1 MPLSSPPALNL
12 SRGVA
17 WAAGVLVAMHL
28 VRLLLGD
35 RPDAVLLVT
44 LGFQPVDF
52 WYPGAG
58 PVLPPFGFAW
68 LTPLT
73 HQLLHGDAMHL
84 IVNLGFLLAFGTA
97 VERRLGTSRFLA
109 FAMLSGAIAAFGI
122 MPGFV
127 ADPAPTV
134 LIGASG
140 AISGLF
146 GALLRFAFRRQPD
159 QAAGPPPAPLAA
171 LAFVAANVL
180 IGVFGLF
187 GGGPVRAI
195 AWEAHIAGMVAGWL
209 LFPLFDP
216 LRRRRGP
223 A

>member
-1 MPLSSPPALNL
+1 MPSSNPPALNL
-12 SRGVA
+12 SPGVA
-17 WAAGVLVAMHL
+17 WAAGVLIGIHVLRAF
-28 VRLLLGD
+28 LGD
-35 RPDAVLLVT
+35 GPDAALLVT

-52 WYPGAG
+52 WSPGAG
-58 PVLPPFGFAW
+58 PVLPPFGLAW

-84 IVNLGFLLAFGTA
+84 IVNTGFLLAFGTV
-97 VERRLGTSRFLA
+97 VERRLGSRRFLGLA
-109 FAMLSGAIAAFGI
+109 VLSGAVAAFGI
-122 MPGFV
+122 MPGFITE
-127 ADPAPTV
+127 PAPTV

-146 GALLRFAFRRQPD
+146 GAMLHFAFRRQPG
-159 QAAGPPPAPLAA
+159 QGGGLPPAMLAA

-187 GGGPVRAI
+187 SGGPVRAI
-195 AWEAHIAGMVAGWL
+195 AWEAHIAGMIAGWL

-216 LRRRRGP
+216 SRRAG
-223 A
+223 AA